1 MVPTRMS
8 FAVLIVCRANLCRS
22 PMAEAL
28 LAHSCHQA
36 QLQWQ
41 VDSAGTECAMPDLL
55 PDPRV
60 MAVLKKH
67 GLDSSHRSR
76 QITDVDFSAFQLI
89 LAADRRVMAG
99 LEELR
104 PVTATARLQ
113 YLGDYDD
120 EGEREI
126 ADPAFAVG
134 DLAFRALH
142 HHVQRCVDGLL
153 KVHLKS
159 VHQNEPEHVRRG

>member
-1 MVPTRMS
+1 MS
-8 FAVLIVCRANLCRS
+8 FAILIVCRANLCRS
-22 PMAEAL
+22 PMAETL
-28 LAHSCHQA
+28 LAHACRQSG
-36 QLQWQ
+36 LSWQ
-41 VDSAGTECAMPDLL
+41 IDSAGTECAMPALL

-60 MAVLKKH
+60 MTVLKRQ
-67 GLDSSHRSR
+67 GLDSTHRSR
-76 QITDVDFSAFQLI
+76 QITDADFTSFPLI

-104 PVTATARLQ
+104 PATANAHLK

-142 HHVQRCVDGLL
+142 HHLQRCVDGLIKAQDTL
-153 KVHLKS
+153 
-159 VHQNEPEHVRRG
+159 VRRG

>member
-1 MVPTRMS
+1 
-8 FAVLIVCRANLCRS
+8 
-22 PMAEAL
+22 MAEAL
-28 LAHSCHQA
+28 LAHACHQA
-36 QLQWQ
+36 GLTWQ
-41 VDSAGTECAMPDLL
+41 TDSAGTECAMPDLL

-60 MAVLKKH
+60 VAVLKKH
-67 GLDSSHRSR
+67 GLDSAHRSR
-76 QITDVDFSAFQLI
+76 QITDVDFSTFTLI

-99 LEELR
+99 LDELR
-104 PVTATARLQ
+104 PATATARLE

-142 HHVQRCVDGLL
+142 HHLQRCIGGLL
-153 KVHLKS
+153 KAEFKADLKTILKT
-159 VHQNEPEHVRRG
+159 EAEHIRRG